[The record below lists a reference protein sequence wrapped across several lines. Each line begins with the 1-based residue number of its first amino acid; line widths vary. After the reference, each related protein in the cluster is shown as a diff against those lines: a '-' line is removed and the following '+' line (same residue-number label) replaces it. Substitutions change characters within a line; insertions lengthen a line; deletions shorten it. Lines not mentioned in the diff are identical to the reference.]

1 MDGSV
6 ALESQLRESTI
17 LDEAYLPRYTVLL
30 VADQKYLH
38 CIALLP
44 FSLEKEEMAFLFMA
58 GGLNSPEPGLYDSR
72 LVAVLSHCL
81 FSLSQK
87 ANCQLHIA
95 IDLPES
101 SNRLLTRETEFRDLC
116 H

>member
-1 MDGSV
+1 M
-6 ALESQLRESTI
+6 
-17 LDEAYLPRYTVLL
+17 LL

-44 FSLEKEEMAFLFMA
+44 FPPEKDEMAFLFMV
-58 GGLNSPEPGLYDSR
+58 GGLNSTKRRLHDSR
-72 LVAVLSHCL
+72 LGTVLSHCL
-81 FSLSQK
+81 FSLSQKK